1 MGRIMKTIHIA
12 LTVIS
17 WGIFMASLI
26 RIAVVWNSLPDRLGV
41 HFASNGEFDMIESK
55 NYAAYP
61 YLVSIVILVFCEIS
75 ALLSKK
81 IKMGMK
87 ISEKG
92 DIKIR
97 TALRMLIDIL
107 KFGVS
112 FFFSGVWADCVIRQ
126 HPLNTNIPMAIM
138 LIIFFMFCVFVIASI
153 VIKIKNPPSKS
164 DNF

>member
-1 MGRIMKTIHIA
+1 MGRIIKTIHIA

-17 WGIFMASLI
+17 WGIFILSLI
-26 RIAVVWNSLPDRLGV
+26 RIAVVWNSLPDKIGV
-41 HFASNGEFDMIESK
+41 HFASNGEFDIIDSK

-61 YLVSIVILVFCEIS
+61 YLVSIVALVFCEIS

-92 DIKIR
+92 DIRIR
-97 TALRMLIDIL
+97 TALRMLLDIL
-107 KFGVS
+107 KLGFS

-126 HPLNTNIPMAIM
+126 HPLNTNIPAAVM
-138 LIIFFMFCVFVIASI
+138 LIMFLLFFVFVIASI
-153 VIKIKNPPSKS
+153 VIKIKNPPE
-164 DNF
+164 

>member
-1 MGRIMKTIHIA
+1 MGRIIKTIHIA

-17 WGIFMASLI
+17 WGIFISSLI
-26 RIAVVWNSLPDRLGV
+26 RIAVVWNSLPDKIGI
-41 HFASNGEFDMIESK
+41 HFADNGEFDVIGSK

-61 YLVSIVILVFCEIS
+61 YLVSIVALVFCEIS

-81 IKMGMK
+81 IKMGLK

-97 TALRMLIDIL
+97 TALRMIL
-107 KFGVS
+107 DFFKLGFS

-126 HPLNTNIPMAIM
+126 RPLNTDIPAAIM
-138 LIIFFMFCVFVIASI
+138 LIMFFLFLVFVIVSI
-153 VIKIKNPPSKS
+153 VIKIKNPPE
-164 DNF
+164 